1 MEKGAERDFAL
12 KDFGRPAA
20 PADDALRGWRPIET
34 APKDGTWFLGWW
46 PESRNLGRQEAIMPG
61 KWNDAPH
68 LEEPRFQDVH
78 DNTLEQPTHW
88 MPLSDA
94 PAALSEDRT

>member
-1 MEKGAERDFAL
+1 
-12 KDFGRPAA
+12 
-20 PADDALRGWRPIET
+20 
-34 APKDGTWFLGWW
+34 
-46 PESRNLGRQEAIMPG
+46 MPG